1 MTTHFLGNK
10 LDKGLK
16 QIDKWLKQQ
25 QIDDDTHIVEASR
38 ERISVIQE
46 KGYYNDTEKSF
57 LNELRK
63 QYIEDIKQNEV

>member
-1 MTTHFLGNK
+1 MTTHFLDNK
-10 LDKGLK
+10 LDRGLK

-46 KGYYNDTEKSF
+46 KGYYTDTEKSF